1 LHTFRAVA
9 VFAAAATLLAGCASA
24 PEPPREQAY
33 SASLLWQVEGA
44 GSAPSYVLGTFHSSD
59 PRLRNLL
66 PEVRRALDSSEIA
79 AFELLRNAEDDA
91 RLMQAVQQ
99 PEGSQLEDVL
109 GPELFQR
116 TAAAVAKFGVP
127 PEGAQRLT
135 PLGLLPLL
143 AYPRHELTR
152 ITFGEPVFDD
162 WLQREA
168 RRQGKALHGLETY
181 DEQIALFGDMSA
193 AEQVVLVSD
202 LLNDHARVDVEF
214 GRMVAIYL
222 AGDLEAIMAEAAD
235 WSGTADVEAAE
246 RFRRRLLDDRNRIMV
261 ARMIPLMQDGATFV
275 AVGAAHLGGEMGILA
290 LLAERGFTLTRL
302 D

>member
-1 LHTFRAVA
+1 L
-9 VFAAAATLLAGCASA
+9 GI
-24 PEPPREQAY
+24 
-33 SASLLWQVEGA
+33 LLW
-44 GSAPSYVLGTFHSSD
+44 
-59 PRLRNLL
+59 
-66 PEVRRALDSSEIA
+66 
-79 AFELLRNAEDDA
+79 
-91 RLMQAVQQ
+91 
-99 PEGSQLEDVL
+99 
-109 GPELFQR
+109 LF
-116 TAAAVAKFGVP
+116 
-127 PEGAQRLT
+127 
-135 PLGLLPLL
+135 
-143 AYPRHELTR
+143 YPRILLTR
-152 ITFGEPVFDD
+152 INFWVPVFVV
-162 WLQREA
+162 LLMGEA
-168 RRQGKALHGLETY
+168 RRKVMALHGLETY